1 MRKYDVL
8 CITIMNSWMVIFRD
22 PGDYCWYVFQDHIE
36 DSFKAEQIANAMN
49 LAANR

>member
-8 CITIMNSWMVIFRD
+8 CITTMNSWMVIFRD
-22 PGDYCWYVFQDHIE
+22 QGDDCWYVFQDHIE
-36 DSFKAEQIANAMN
+36 DSFTAEQIANAMN